1 MKHRKLSLSTL
12 LLTLLGWCVCPQLWA
27 DKVEVDGIYYNI
39 NGTIATVTYP
49 INSTPTESEGNPYT
63 GDIVIPQS
71 ITTGGIV
78 CTVTAIGDSAFA
90 YSTITSIQL
99 PNTITSLGRL
109 SIASTKITTITI
121 PDNVT
126 TLNYD
131 CLSRNENMATVYV
144 GASVNNLHQGVFYQS
159 KIKDVYFTCPLP
171 KDRAGYLFT
180 SSPTLHTYPIYFKDY
195 KSSNIAGYMS
205 ALRCDMARDYTLE
218 ELNKTITDFG
228 SEQLI
233 LKDAPGYYTVASAT
247 AYNDKINEAKT
258 VASAASATQEQINT
272 AVNGIANAYLSLAVT
287 PLTEGYYAIICDNS
301 KIAANGKEEK
311 AMYINSVDN
320 KVYWGKY
327 EENNAKFIFKIT
339 SNGDKWNIQSS
350 ENDLYVNGAK
360 GFCNAF
366 DAAATPTST
375 TIFNFY
381 PGTGSCYIKNVLDA
395 EENKA
400 FWTMCP
406 QGNAE
411 GTSDGPSTVFAYNGE
426 TLSGGNVAYAEWTW
440 QLRPVKL
447 SVDIKLASLLENKK
461 AIEPSEDPNR
471 YCESD
476 KLNSYNKTISDAQK
490 ALASGTVEEKEAA
503 CTALEALTLDQTP
516 NTITEGYYYI
526 TSAGNGPG
534 HSGGPYNYEDKN
546 ALYNDGGIVK
556 WKAFDRN
563 EPSQVYYFFEGSDGW
578 YAFNPITRTY
588 INKGTGSYAC
598 NVVTSA
604 SATTTQKFVPIVDGS
619 GKFAMYSVTYAYS
632 LADSH
637 NGSANAEGNL
647 RIWGNTTEARSYGV
661 NQWFIHKVSQD
672 YVNQNAF
679 NNIIAAEKSK
689 IALESYKAALTT
701 YKTSIQDGDYYAGTD
716 NNHGLK
722 SHYFVDGTERTS
734 QKGYECTQEQ
744 IDAFGNAIAH
754 LEEVLNSTASTETDI
769 NEAVQAAEAAKAV
782 CDKKWAPL
790 TDGIYFIINGFADDA
805 PNAAQALKYGEDG
818 EKLYKRPL
826 VNTEPKQMFEV
837 KVLTWETD
845 ADGCNIPTS
854 ATIKN
859 IASGKYLGGVADGK
873 NVFSDTPVTITW
885 PEKNTQGSTKQ
896 AHRFQLQTP
905 TGEKFN
911 GNNNS
916 GGCEVTT
923 SGGYPWNRSWMFRP
937 ADKYYQEYL
946 DNKAYNDYKNTV
958 LAALATPTAKQ
969 DADLGSNTWIDG
981 TERTAVAGVETTQ
994 ERLDALQTA
1003 WNEYDADRTE
1013 ANKAAVDAAMAQV
1026 NKKWEPLT
1034 TGIYFLIPRYGDD
1047 QGNKNTLA
1055 MTYQDNAA
1063 WKKPLVELS
1072 PAFMFEVTVKST
1084 TTDAEL
1090 GEVPQTLT
1098 IKNMA
1103 TGKYLGK
1110 MNGTAWEYQDNE
1122 AVWNYTTFVGNDF
1135 FSSTKHAHCF
1145 GLNINDQFI
1154 TYGTNNTGT
1163 ALTTTSTSAYAW
1175 KRAWMFRPADKY
1187 YQEYISDPEI
1197 AQLSEILSSANNTI
1211 NSAITPADHHDNT
1224 GNRSFLLGNEKTSI
1238 DGLATSKEAL
1248 DALKAAYAVVDN
1260 AFKGGKKLSQLTA
1273 EVKALTDAQAVV
1285 EAKSNPL
1292 TSGFYQIIAEYG
1304 DDTNNVPGGFALQ
1317 YGCNTDNPDAAY
1329 KRPYEAGNLDQI
1341 FYVDYDK
1348 ANGKI
1353 TLRNANSG
1361 KYLGKLND
1369 KGKWEFTT
1377 ERTSLNITTGS
1388 PFYWY
1393 HNAEKTKAARSC
1405 SFVMTD
1411 DNANSMQCSTGKAYQ
1426 IGNIASVNEGTSAWM
1441 VAWAFRPVDPAII
1454 PETTVADGKA
1464 TVNYEGE
1471 MTTQVYA
1478 LAKAT
1483 LVDDG
1488 ITSIDLTGLQLDGLT
1503 PNDITIPSV
1512 SKNAVYYLPDTYT
1525 QEAGNFIIGGT
1536 CAQLVLT
1543 DKADFAPAT
1552 PFTATAA
1559 SYSKTGLDGKGWYTA
1574 VLPYAINVP
1583 EGMTALGNAVVNGS
1597 EIRFDQ
1603 INAGEIIAANTP
1615 FIYKT
1620 AAETVTFEASNAN
1633 ITAEPQTNG
1642 QLKGTY
1648 TMIPAGE
1655 ATGKL
1660 IINADGTAFATA
1672 TDQAY
1677 IPAFRAFLDPV
1688 VGSNTFTIV
1697 INNDLTG
1704 IGSGDAINGQT
1715 ALVDVCTMDGKVVR
1729 KQVDAMTALQG
1740 LPNGIYI
1747 VNGIKIKK

>member
-1 MKHRKLSLSTL
+1 M
-12 LLTLLGWCVCPQLWA
+12 
-27 DKVEVDGIYYNI
+27 
-39 NGTIATVTYP
+39 
-49 INSTPTESEGNPYT
+49 
-63 GDIVIPQS
+63 
-71 ITTGGIV
+71 
-78 CTVTAIGDSAFA
+78 
-90 YSTITSIQL
+90 
-99 PNTITSLGRL
+99 
-109 SIASTKITTITI
+109 
-121 PDNVT
+121 
-126 TLNYD
+126 LN
-131 CLSRNENMATVYV
+131 N
-144 GASVNNLHQGVFYQS
+144 
-159 KIKDVYFTCPLP
+159 
-171 KDRAGYLFT
+171 
-180 SSPTLHTYPIYFKDY
+180 
-195 KSSNIAGYMS
+195 
-205 ALRCDMARDYTLE
+205 
-218 ELNKTITDFG
+218 
-228 SEQLI
+228 
-233 LKDAPGYYTVASAT
+233 
-247 AYNDKINEAKT
+247 
-258 VASAASATQEQINT
+258 
-272 AVNGIANAYLSLAVT
+272 
-287 PLTEGYYAIICDNS
+287 
-301 KIAANGKEEK
+301 
-311 AMYINSVDN
+311 
-320 KVYWGKY
+320 
-327 EENNAKFIFKIT
+327 
-339 SNGDKWNIQSS
+339 
-350 ENDLYVNGAK
+350 
-360 GFCNAF
+360 
-366 DAAATPTST
+366 
-375 TIFNFY
+375 
-381 PGTGSCYIKNVLDA
+381 
-395 EENKA
+395 
-400 FWTMCP
+400 
-406 QGNAE
+406 
-411 GTSDGPSTVFAYNGE
+411 
-426 TLSGGNVAYAEWTW
+426 
-440 QLRPVKL
+440 
-447 SVDIKLASLLENKK
+447 
-461 AIEPSEDPNR
+461 
-471 YCESD
+471 
-476 KLNSYNKTISDAQK
+476 
-490 ALASGTVEEKEAA
+490 
-503 CTALEALTLDQTP
+503 
-516 NTITEGYYYI
+516 
-526 TSAGNGPG
+526 
-534 HSGGPYNYEDKN
+534 
-546 ALYNDGGIVK
+546 
-556 WKAFDRN
+556 
-563 EPSQVYYFFEGSDGW
+563 
-578 YAFNPITRTY
+578 
-588 INKGTGSYAC
+588 
-598 NVVTSA
+598 
-604 SATTTQKFVPIVDGS
+604 
-619 GKFAMYSVTYAYS
+619 
-632 LADSH
+632 
-637 NGSANAEGNL
+637 
-647 RIWGNTTEARSYGV
+647 
-661 NQWFIHKVSQD
+661 
-672 YVNQNAF
+672 
-679 NNIIAAEKSK
+679 
-689 IALESYKAALTT
+689 
-701 YKTSIQDGDYYAGTD
+701 
-716 NNHGLK
+716 
-722 SHYFVDGTERTS
+722 
-734 QKGYECTQEQ
+734 
-744 IDAFGNAIAH
+744 
-754 LEEVLNSTASTETDI
+754 TASTETDI

-923 SGGYPWNRSWMFRP
+923 SNGYQWNRSWMFRP

-1047 QGNKNTLA
+1047 QGNKNTQA

-1211 NSAITPADHHDNT
+1211 NSAVTPADHHDNT
-1224 GNRSFLLGNEKTSI
+1224 GTRSFLLGNEKTSI

-1292 TSGFYQIIAEYG
+1292 TSGFYQIIAEFG

-1503 PNDITIPSV
+1503 PSDIVIPSV

-1525 QEAGNFIIGGT
+1525 QEADNFITGGT
-1536 CAQLVLT
+1536 CTQLVLT

-1704 IGSGDAINGQT
+1704 IVSGDAINGQT

-1740 LPNGIYI
+1740 LPKGIYI
-1747 VNGIKIKK
+1747 VNGTKIKK